1 MASSSKAKRVRTD
14 QPMSFL
20 DKLKNMFTSGKGRRH
35 RVPFVIL
42 FKTFQGLLEKNNK
55 ILDSIAAMGD
65 KLGGDYVFDKNYIL
79 SSCQEMSDLV
89 YKLIYD
95 LDTIAP
101 NKYLNLYDAFQRIN
115 HEIEEE
121 LAGRPIIAQADYVI
135 PFETISRDSGDVVG
149 GKIANLAEVN
159 NILGLPAPEGFV
171 ITTTAFKAFMEY
183 NGIWNRVREEP
194 LTVKAGQEV
203 RALVEQG
210 SLPAELKRV
219 LQKSTEQLQLA
230 AGDKKLLLAVR
241 SSAWGEDGIHTFA
254 GQFKSFLN
262 QPVEKLVLNYKEV
275 IGSAYSPSAI
285 EYRTSKGISEDE
297 VAMAV
302 GCQVTVD
309 AKVSGVLYT
318 LDPTTPEREVMV
330 INAVWGLGAP
340 LVSGEV
346 PGDRYL
352 LNRTPPHEVE
362 GLNVRHKVSM
372 LAPKE
377 GGGTEERPV
386 PEELQMKPCLE
397 REEMLRLAELAL
409 VIERYFKKPQDIEW
423 ALDKK
428 NQFII
433 LQTRPL
439 NLQTQMANLVCNL
452 TQAVQEYQVIFRGQ
466 GNIAQRGVGAGPVVI
481 IRDDEDMEDF
491 PAGAILVARYTSP
504 RLAKVVP
511 RASGILTDVGSPTG
525 HMATIAREFR
535 VPTIVNVGPAT
546 KILKPGQ
553 EITVD
558 AEENVVYDGRVK
570 ELCYYEFTEEPFEE
584 SYEYR
589 LISRVLKKI
598 APLNLLNP
606 HEKNFA
612 PEGCRTFHD
621 ITRFVHEKAVEEL
634 LNLEFHEKIM
644 GASAKKIK
652 LSIPLGLMVIDMGGG
667 LEDSTEGRE
676 VKPDQVV
683 SLPLKALLEGMTAPG
698 MWSTEPVPV
707 DLGSFMSSLTRTF
720 SSSLATPKYLGLN
733 LAMISKEYM
742 NLSLRLGY
750 HFNIIDA
757 YISEEVND
765 NYAYFRFLGGV
776 TDLQRRSRRARL
788 LAELLE
794 AHDFRVDVRGD
805 LVVGRI
811 KKLNASGMIG
821 KMKILGHLVAFTRQ
835 LDVTMISDAEV
846 ESSKEYFDRL
856 TTEAVAKRN

>member
-1 MASSSKAKRVRTD
+1 MTV
-14 QPMSFL
+14 L
-20 DKLKNMFTSGKGRRH
+20 DKLKKVFTSGKRH
-35 RVPFVIL
+35 RPQVPFVVL
-42 FKTFQGLLEKNNK
+42 FKTFQGLLERNNK

-65 KLGGDYVFDKNYIL
+65 KLGGDYVFDKNYIV

-101 NKYLNLYDAFQRIN
+101 SKYLNLYDAFQRIN

-121 LAGRPIIAQADYVI
+121 LAGRPVIAQADYVI

-171 ITTTAFKAFMEY
+171 ITTTAFKAFMEF
-183 NGIWNRVREEP
+183 NKIWDRARKGP
-194 LTVKAGQEV
+194 LGGKVGKEIPGLIA
-203 RALVEQG
+203 RG
-210 SLPAELKRV
+210 SLPPDLARE
-219 LQKSTEQLQLA
+219 LQKSIEALQKATGNLE
-230 AGDKKLLLAVR
+230 LYLAVR
-241 SSAWGEDGIHTFA
+241 SSAWGEDSIHTFA
-254 GQFKSFLN
+254 GQFKSYLN
-262 QPVEKLVLNYKEV
+262 QPVERLVMSYKEV
-275 IGSAYSPSAI
+275 IGSAYSPAAM
-285 EYRTSKGISEDE
+285 EYRASKDISDDE

-302 GCQVTVD
+302 GCQLTID

-318 LDPTTPEREVMV
+318 LDPTTPEREAMV

-346 PGDRYL
+346 AGDRYL

-362 GLNVRHKVSM
+362 GLNVRHKRSM
-372 LAPKE
+372 LSPKE
-377 GGGTEERPV
+377 GGGTEQRSV
-386 PEELQMKPCLE
+386 PEEFQMKPCLD
-397 REEMLRLAELAL
+397 REEMLRLAEIAL

-423 ALDKK
+423 ALDKR

-439 NLQTQMANLVCNL
+439 NLKTQMANLVCNL
-452 TQAVQEYQVIFRGQ
+452 TETVQEYPAIFRGQ
-466 GNIAQRGVGAGPVVI
+466 GDIAQRGVGAGQVVI
-481 IRDDEDMEDF
+481 VKDDEDMEDF
-491 PAGAILVARYTSP
+491 PAGAILVSRYTSP

-535 VPTIVNVGPAT
+535 VPTIVNIGEAT
-546 KILKPGQ
+546 KILRPGQ

-634 LNLEFHEKIM
+634 LDLEFQKRHL
-644 GASAKKIK
+644 GAPAKKLK
-652 LSIPLGLMVIDMGGG
+652 LSIPLGLVVVDMGGG
-667 LEDSTEGRE
+667 LAESSEGSE
-676 VKPDQVV
+676 VEPDQVV
-683 SLPLKALLEGMTAPG
+683 SLPLQATLDGMMTPG
-698 MWSTEPVPV
+698 MWSTEPVSV

-720 SSSLATPKYLGLN
+720 SSNLATPKYLGQN

-757 YISEEVND
+757 YISDEVND
-765 NYAYFRFLGGV
+765 NYAYFRFMGGV
-776 TDLQRRSRRARL
+776 TDLQRRSRRVRL

-811 KKLNASGMIG
+811 KKLDAPRMVR

-835 LDVTMISDAEV
+835 LDVTMVSDAEV
-846 ESSKEYFDRL
+846 ENSKENFDRL
-856 TTEAVAKRN
+856 TAGAIPERN

>member
-1 MASSSKAKRVRTD
+1 MTV
-14 QPMSFL
+14 FG
-20 DKLKNMFTSGKGRRH
+20 KLKKVFTGKRH
-35 RVPFVIL
+35 RRQVPFVVL

-65 KLGGDYVFDKNYIL
+65 KLGGDYVFDKNYIV

-101 NKYLNLYDAFQRIN
+101 SKYLNLYDAFQGIN

-121 LAGRPIIAQADYVI
+121 LAGRPVIAQADYVV

-149 GKIANLAEVN
+149 GKLANLAEVH
-159 NILGLPAPEGFV
+159 NILGLPVPGGFV

-183 NGIWNRVREEP
+183 NQIWDRVREEP
-194 LTVKAGQEV
+194 LTSEAGKEV
-203 RALVEQG
+203 GALIAQG
-210 SLPAELKRV
+210 SLPADLKRA
-219 LQKSTEQLQLA
+219 LQKSTEQLQLK
-230 AGDKKLLLAVR
+230 AGDKKLFLAVR
-241 SSAWGEDGIHTFA
+241 SSAWGEDSIHTFA
-254 GQFKSFLN
+254 GQFKSYLN
-262 QPVEKLVLNYKEV
+262 QPVEKLVVSYKEV

-285 EYRTSKGISEDE
+285 EYRASKGISEDE

-302 GCQVTVD
+302 GCQATVD

-318 LDPTTPEREVMV
+318 LDPTTPEREAMV

-340 LVSGEV
+340 LVSGQV

-362 GLNVRHKVSM
+362 GLNVRHKRSM
-372 LAPKE
+372 LSPKE
-377 GGGTEERPV
+377 GGGTEQRSV

-397 REEMLRLAELAL
+397 REEMLRLAEIAL

-423 ALDKK
+423 ALDKT

-439 NLQTQMANLVCNL
+439 NLKTQMANLVCNL
-452 TQAVQEYQVIFRGQ
+452 TETVQEYPVIFRGQ
-466 GNIAQRGVGAGPVVI
+466 GHIAQRGVGAGQVVI
-481 IRDDEDMEDF
+481 VKDDEDMEDF
-491 PAGAILVARYTSP
+491 PAGAVLVSRYTSP

-535 VPTIVNVGPAT
+535 VPTIVNIGEAT
-546 KILKPGQ
+546 KILRPGQ

-634 LNLEFHEKIM
+634 LDLEFHERYL
-644 GASAKKIK
+644 GAPAKKLK
-652 LSIPLGLMVIDMGGG
+652 LSIPLGLVVIDMGGG
-667 LEDSTEGRE
+667 LEESSEGSE
-676 VKPDQVV
+676 VEPDQVV
-683 SLPLKALLEGMTAPG
+683 SLPLKATLDGMMTPG
-698 MWSTEPVPV
+698 MWSTEPVSV

-720 SSSLATPKYLGLN
+720 SSSLATPKYLGQN

-757 YISEEVND
+757 YISDKVND

-811 KKLNASGMIG
+811 KKLDAPRMVR

-835 LDVTMISDAEV
+835 LDVTMVSDAEV
-846 ESSKEYFDRL
+846 ESSKENFDRL
-856 TTEAVAKRN
+856 TAGAIPERN

>member
-1 MASSSKAKRVRTD
+1 MTV
-14 QPMSFL
+14 FG
-20 DKLKNMFTSGKGRRH
+20 KLKKVFTGKKHRRQ
-35 RVPFVIL
+35 VPFVVL
-42 FKTFQGLLEKNNK
+42 FKTFQGLLDKNNK

-65 KLGGDYVFDKNYIL
+65 KLGGDYVFDKNYIV

-101 NKYLNLYDAFQRIN
+101 SKYLNLYDAFQRIN

-121 LAGRPIIAQADYVI
+121 LAGRPVIAQADYVI

-171 ITTTAFKAFMEY
+171 ITTTAFNAFMEY
-183 NGIWNRVREEP
+183 NKIWDGVKAKP
-194 LTVKAGQEV
+194 LTGEAGKEV
-203 RALVEQG
+203 CALIAQG
-210 SLPAELKRV
+210 SLPADLKRA
-219 LQKSTEQLQLA
+219 LQKSTEQLQLT
-230 AGDKKLLLAVR
+230 AGDEKLFLAVR
-241 SSAWGEDGIHTFA
+241 SSAWGEDSIHTFA
-254 GQFKSFLN
+254 GQFKSYLN
-262 QPVEKLVLNYKEV
+262 QPVEKLVVRYKEV
-275 IGSAYSPSAI
+275 IASAYSPSAI
-285 EYRTSKGISEDE
+285 EYRASKGISEDE

-302 GCQVTVD
+302 GCQLTID

-318 LDPTTPEREVMV
+318 LDPTTPEREAMV

-340 LVSGEV
+340 LVSGQV

-362 GLNVRHKVSM
+362 GLNVRHKRSM
-372 LAPKE
+372 LSPKE
-377 GGGTEERPV
+377 DGGTEEQPV
-386 PEELQMKPCLE
+386 PEDLQMKPCLE
-397 REEMLRLAELAL
+397 REEMLRLAEIGL

-423 ALDKK
+423 ALDKT

-439 NLQTQMANLVCNL
+439 NLKTQMAKLVCNL
-452 TQAVQEYQVIFRGQ
+452 TEAVQEYPVIFRGEGQ
-466 GNIAQRGVGAGPVVI
+466 IAQRGVGAGKVVI
-481 IRDDEDMEDF
+481 VRDDEDMEDF
-491 PAGAILVARYTSP
+491 PAGAILVSKYTSP

-511 RASGILTDVGSPTG
+511 RASGIVTDVGSPTG

-535 VPTIVNVGPAT
+535 VPTIVNIGEAT
-546 KILKPGQ
+546 KILRPGQ

-606 HEKNFA
+606 HHKDFA

-621 ITRFVHEKAVEEL
+621 ITRFVHEKAVQEL
-634 LNLEFHEKIM
+634 LDLEFHERNL
-644 GASAKKIK
+644 GAPAKKLK
-652 LSIPLGLMVIDMGGG
+652 LNIPLGLVVIDMGGG
-667 LEDSTEGRE
+667 LEESSEGSQIE
-676 VKPDQVV
+676 PDQVV
-683 SLPLKALLEGMTAPG
+683 SLPLKATLDGMMTPG
-698 MWSTEPVPV
+698 MWSTEPVSV

-720 SSSLATPKYLGLN
+720 SSSLATPKYLGQN

-757 YISEEVND
+757 YISDKVND

-776 TDLQRRSRRARL
+776 SDLQRRSRRARL
-788 LAELLE
+788 LAELLA

-811 KKLNASGMIG
+811 KKLNAPRMVR

-835 LDVTMISDAEV
+835 LDVTMVSDSEV
-846 ESSKEYFDRL
+846 ESSKENFDRL
-856 TTEAVAKRN
+856 TAGAIRERN

>member
-1 MASSSKAKRVRTD
+1 
-14 QPMSFL
+14 MSVL
-20 DKLKNMFTSGKGRRH
+20 DTLKKVFTSGKRH
-35 RVPFVIL
+35 RRQVPFVVL
-42 FKTFQGLLEKNNK
+42 FRTFQGLLEKNNK
-55 ILDSIAAMGD
+55 ILDAIAAMGD
-65 KLGGDYVFDKNYIL
+65 KLGGDYVFDKNYIV

-101 NKYLNLYDAFQRIN
+101 SKYLDLYDAFQRIN

-121 LAGRPIIAQADYVI
+121 LAGRPVIAQADYVI
-135 PFETISRDSGDVVG
+135 HFETISRDSGDAVG
-149 GKIANLAEVN
+149 GKIANLAEVH

-171 ITTTAFKAFMEY
+171 ITTTAFKGFMEY
-183 NGIWNRVREEP
+183 NKIWDRVREEP
-194 LTVKAGQEV
+194 LTGKVAEEV
-203 RALVEQG
+203 RALITQG
-210 SLPAELKRV
+210 SLPPDLKRA
-219 LQKSTEQLQLA
+219 LQKSIEQLQLR
-230 AGDKKLLLAVR
+230 AGDKRLFLAVR
-241 SSAWGEDGIHTFA
+241 SSAWGEDSIHTFA
-254 GQFKSFLN
+254 GQFTSYLN
-262 QPVEKLVLNYKEV
+262 QPVEKLVLSYKEV
-275 IGSAYSPSAI
+275 IASAYSPSAI
-285 EYRTSKGISEDE
+285 EYRASKGISEDE

-302 GCQVTVD
+302 GCQVTID

-318 LDPTTPEREVMV
+318 LDPTTPEREAMV
-330 INAVWGLGAP
+330 INAVWGLGGP
-340 LVSGEV
+340 LVSGQV

-362 GLNVRHKVSM
+362 GLNVRHKLSM
-372 LAPKE
+372 LSPKE
-377 GGGTEERPV
+377 GGGTEERSV
-386 PEELQMKPCLE
+386 PEDLQMKPCLE
-397 REEMLRLAELAL
+397 REEMLRLAEIAL

-423 ALDKK
+423 ALDKR
-428 NQFII
+428 NRFII

-439 NLQTQMANLVCNL
+439 NLKTQMANLVCNL
-452 TQAVQEYQVIFRGQ
+452 TQAVQEYPVIFRGQ
-466 GNIAQRGVGAGPVVI
+466 GHIAQRGVGAGQVVI
-481 IRDDEDMEDF
+481 VRDDEDMDDF
-491 PAGAILVARYTSP
+491 PAGAILVGKYTSP

-535 VPTIVNVGPAT
+535 VPTIVNIGEAT
-546 KILKPGQ
+546 KILRPGQ

-606 HEKNFA
+606 HENNFA

-621 ITRFVHEKAVEEL
+621 ITRFVHEKAVDEL
-634 LNLEFHEKIM
+634 LDLEFHERHL
-644 GASAKKIK
+644 GAPAKKLK
-652 LSIPLGLMVIDMGGG
+652 LSIPLGLVVIDMGGG
-667 LEDSTEGRE
+667 LDESTEGSE

-683 SLPLKALLEGMTAPG
+683 SLPLKATLDGMVAPG
-698 MWSTEPVPV
+698 MWSTEPVSV

-720 SSSLATPKYLGLN
+720 SSSLATPKYLGQN

-757 YISEEVND
+757 YISDQIND

-776 TDLQRRSRRARL
+776 TDLHRRSRRARL

-811 KKLNASGMIG
+811 KKLDAPRMIR

-835 LDVTMISDAEV
+835 LDVTMVSDAEV
-846 ESSKEYFDRL
+846 ESSKETFDRL
-856 TTEAVAKRN
+856 TAGAISERN

>member
-1 MASSSKAKRVRTD
+1 M
-14 QPMSFL
+14 
-20 DKLKNMFTSGKGRRH
+20 
-35 RVPFVIL
+35 
-42 FKTFQGLLEKNNK
+42 EKNNK
-55 ILDSIAAMGD
+55 ILDAIAAMGN
-65 KLGGDYVFDKNYIL
+65 KLGGDYVFDKNYIV
-79 SSCQEMSDLV
+79 SSCQEMRDLV

-101 NKYLNLYDAFQRIN
+101 SKYLGLYDAFQRIN

-121 LAGRPIIAQADYVI
+121 LAGRPVIAQADYVV
-135 PFETISRDSGDVVG
+135 PFETITRDSGDVVG
-149 GKIANLAEVN
+149 GKIANLAEVH

-183 NGIWNRVREEP
+183 NKIWDTIREQP
-194 LTVKAGQEV
+194 LTVKAGEEV
-203 RALVEQG
+203 RGLVEQG
-210 SLPAELKRV
+210 SVPPDLKRA
-219 LQKSTEQLQLA
+219 LQKSIDQLQLA
-230 AGDKKLLLAVR
+230 TGDKKLLLAVR

-262 QPVEKLVLNYKEV
+262 QPVERLVLSFKEV

-302 GCQVTVD
+302 GCQLTID
-309 AKVSGVLYT
+309 AKVSGVVYT
-318 LDPTTPEREVMV
+318 LDPTTPEREVIV
-330 INAVWGLGAP
+330 INAVWGLGVP
-340 LVSGEV
+340 LVSGHV

-372 LAPKE
+372 LSPKE
-377 GGGTEERPV
+377 GGGTEERSV

-397 REEMLRLAELAL
+397 REEMLRLAEIAL

-439 NLQTQMANLVCNL
+439 NLKRQMANLVCNL
-452 TQAVQEYQVIFRGQ
+452 TEAVQEYPVIFRGQ
-466 GNIAQRGVGAGPVVI
+466 GNIAQRGVGAGQVVI
-481 IRDDEDMEDF
+481 VKDDEDMEDF
-491 PAGAILVARYTSP
+491 PAGAILVGKYTSP
-504 RLAKVVP
+504 RLAKAVP
-511 RASGILTDVGSPTG
+511 KASGILTDVGSPTG

-535 VPTIVNVGPAT
+535 VPTIVNVGEAT
-546 KILKPGQ
+546 KILRPGQ

-606 HEKNFA
+606 RDKNFA
-612 PEGCRTFHD
+612 PEACRTFHD

-634 LNLEFHEKIM
+634 LDLEFHERNM
-644 GASAKKIK
+644 GAPAKKLK
-652 LSIPLGLMVIDMGGG
+652 LSIPLGLVVIDMGGG
-667 LEDSTEGRE
+667 LEESAEGPE
-676 VKPDQVV
+676 VEPDQVV
-683 SLPLKALLEGMTAPG
+683 SLPLKATLEGMMTPG
-698 MWSTEPVPV
+698 MWSTEPVSV

-720 SSSLATPKYLGLN
+720 SSSLATPQYLGQN

-750 HFNIIDA
+750 HFNVIDA
-757 YISEEVND
+757 YISHKVND

-811 KKLNASGMIG
+811 KKLDATRMVG
-821 KMKILGHLVAFTRQ
+821 KMKTLGHLVAFTRQ
-835 LDVTMISDAEV
+835 LDVTMVSDAEV
-846 ESSKEYFDRL
+846 ENSKEAFDRL
-856 TTEAVAKRN
+856 TAGAIPERN

>member
-1 MASSSKAKRVRTD
+1 
-14 QPMSFL
+14 MSVF
-20 DKLKNMFTSGKGRRH
+20 DKLKMVFNSGKRH
-35 RVPFVIL
+35 RRQVPFVVL
-42 FKTFQGLLEKNNK
+42 FRTFQGLLEKNNK

-65 KLGGDYVFDKNYIL
+65 KLGGDYVFDKNYIV
-79 SSCQEMSDLV
+79 SSCQEVSDLV

-101 NKYLNLYDAFQRIN
+101 SKYLDLYDAFQRIN

-121 LAGRPIIAQADYVI
+121 LAGRPVIAQAEYVI

-171 ITTTAFKAFMEY
+171 ITTTAFKSFME
-183 NGIWNRVREEP
+183 NNKIWDRIREEP
-194 LTVKAGQEV
+194 LTGEAGKEV
-203 RALVEQG
+203 RTLIAQG
-210 SLPAELKRV
+210 LLPPDLKRA
-219 LQKSTEQLQLA
+219 LQKGIEQLQLT
-230 AGDKKLLLAVR
+230 AGDKKLFLAVR

-254 GQFKSFLN
+254 GQFKTFLN
-262 QPVEKLVLNYKEV
+262 QPVENLVTNYKEV
-275 IGSAYSPSAI
+275 IASAYLPSAI
-285 EYRTSKGISEDE
+285 EYRASKDISEDE

-302 GCQVTVD
+302 GCQVTID
-309 AKVSGVLYT
+309 AKVSGVIYT

-340 LVSGEV
+340 LVSGQV

-362 GLNVRHKVSM
+362 GLNVRHKLSM
-372 LAPKE
+372 LCPKE
-377 GGGTEERPV
+377 GGDTEERPV
-386 PEELQMKPCLE
+386 PENLQMKPCLE
-397 REEMLRLAELAL
+397 REEMLRLAEIAL

-423 ALDKK
+423 ALDK
-428 NQFII
+428 NSQIII

-452 TQAVQEYQVIFRGQ
+452 TEAVQEYPVIFRGQ
-466 GNIAQRGVGAGPVVI
+466 GDIAQRGVGAGQVVI
-481 IRDDEDMEDF
+481 VRDDEDMEDF
-491 PAGAILVARYTSP
+491 PAGAILVGRYTSP
-504 RLAKVVP
+504 RLAKAVP
-511 RASGILTDVGSPTG
+511 KASGILTDVGSPTG

-535 VPTIVNVGPAT
+535 VPTIVNIGDAT

-606 HEKNFA
+606 HDKNFA
-612 PEGCRTFHD
+612 PDGCRTFHD

-634 LNLEFHEKIM
+634 LDLEFHERNM
-644 GASAKKIK
+644 GAPAKKLK
-652 LSIPLGLMVIDMGGG
+652 LSIPLGLVVIDMGGG
-667 LEDSTEGRE
+667 LEESAVGSE
-676 VKPDQVV
+676 VEPEQVI
-683 SLPLKALLEGMTAPG
+683 SLPLKATLDGMMTPG
-698 MWSTEPVPV
+698 MWSTEPVSV

-720 SSSLATPKYLGLN
+720 SSSLATPKYLGQN

-757 YISEEVND
+757 YISDKVND

-811 KKLNASGMIG
+811 KKLDAPRMVR
-821 KMKILGHLVAFTRQ
+821 KMKTLGHLVAFTRQ
-835 LDVTMISDAEV
+835 LDVTMVSDAEV
-846 ESSKEYFDRL
+846 ENSKETFDRL
-856 TTEAVAKRN
+856 TAGAIPERN

>member
-1 MASSSKAKRVRTD
+1 
-14 QPMSFL
+14 MSVF
-20 DKLKNMFTSGKGRRH
+20 DTLKKVFTPGKRH
-35 RVPFVIL
+35 RRQVPFVVL
-42 FKTFQGLLEKNNK
+42 FRTFQGLLEKNNK
-55 ILDSIAAMGD
+55 ILDAIAAMGD
-65 KLGGDYVFDKNYIL
+65 KLGGDYVFDKNYIV

-101 NKYLNLYDAFQRIN
+101 SKYLHLYDAFQRIN
-115 HEIEEE
+115 HQIEEE
-121 LAGRPIIAQADYVI
+121 LAGRPVIVQADYVI
-135 PFETISRDSGDVVG
+135 PFETISRDSGDAVG
-149 GKIANLAEVN
+149 GKIANLAEVH

-183 NGIWNRVREEP
+183 NKIWDRVREEP
-194 LTVKAGQEV
+194 LSGKVAEEV
-203 RALVEQG
+203 RSLITQG
-210 SLPAELKRV
+210 SLPPDLKRA
-219 LQKSTEQLQLA
+219 LQKSIEQLQLRA
-230 AGDKKLLLAVR
+230 TDKKLFLAVR
-241 SSAWGEDGIHTFA
+241 SSAWGEDSIHTFA
-254 GQFKSFLN
+254 GQFTSFLN
-262 QPVEKLVLNYKEV
+262 QPVDNLLQCYKEV
-275 IGSAYSPSAI
+275 IASIYSPSAI
-285 EYRTSKGISEDE
+285 EYRASKSISEDE

-302 GCQVTVD
+302 GCQTTID

-318 LDPTTPEREVMV
+318 LDPTTPEREFLV

-340 LVSGEV
+340 LVSGRV

-352 LNRTPPHEVE
+352 LSRTPPHEVE
-362 GLNVRHKVSM
+362 GLNVRHKLSM
-372 LAPKE
+372 LSPKE
-377 GGGTEERPV
+377 DGSTEERSV
-386 PEELQMKPCLE
+386 PENLQMKPCLE
-397 REEMLRLAELAL
+397 REEMLRLAEIAL

-423 ALDKK
+423 ALDKN

-452 TQAVQEYQVIFRGQ
+452 TEAVQEYPVIFRGQ
-466 GNIAQRGVGAGPVVI
+466 GNIAQRGVGAGQVVI
-481 IRDDEDMEDF
+481 VMDDEDMEDF
-491 PAGAILVARYTSP
+491 PAGAILVGRYTSP
-504 RLAKVVP
+504 RLAKAVP

-535 VPTIVNVGPAT
+535 VPTIVNIGEAT
-546 KILKPGQ
+546 KILRPGQ

-606 HEKNFA
+606 HDKNFA

-634 LNLEFHEKIM
+634 LDLDFHERNM
-644 GASAKKIK
+644 GAPAKKIK
-652 LSIPLGLMVIDMGGG
+652 LPIPLGLVVIDMGGG
-667 LEDSTEGRE
+667 LDESIAGSE
-676 VKPDQVV
+676 VAPDQVV
-683 SLPLKALLEGMTAPG
+683 SLPLKATLDGMMTPG
-698 MWSTEPVPV
+698 MWSTEPVSV

-720 SSSLATPKYLGLN
+720 SSSLATPKYLGQN

-757 YISEEVND
+757 YISDNVND

-811 KKLNASGMIG
+811 KKLDPPRMVR
-821 KMKILGHLVAFTRQ
+821 KMKTLGHLVAFTRQ
-835 LDVTMISDAEV
+835 LDVTMVSDAEV
-846 ESSKEYFDRL
+846 ESSKETFDRL
-856 TTEAVAKRN
+856 TAGAIPERN

>member
-1 MASSSKAKRVRTD
+1 MTV
-14 QPMSFL
+14 F
-20 DKLKNMFTSGKGRRH
+20 DKLKMVFNLGKRH
-35 RVPFVIL
+35 RRQVPFVVL
-42 FKTFQGLLEKNNK
+42 FRTFQGLLEKNNK
-55 ILDSIAAMGD
+55 ILDSIAGMGD
-65 KLGGDYVFDKNYIL
+65 KLGGDYVFDKNYIVT
-79 SSCQEMSDLV
+79 SCQEVSDLV

-101 NKYLNLYDAFQRIN
+101 SKYLGLYDAFQRIN

-121 LAGRPIIAQADYVI
+121 LAGRPVIAQAEYVI

-159 NILGLPAPEGFV
+159 NILGLPAPEGFI
-171 ITTTAFKAFMEY
+171 ITTTAFKSFMEY
-183 NGIWNRVREEP
+183 NKIWERIREEP
-194 LTVKAGQEV
+194 LSVEAGKEV
-203 RALVEQG
+203 RELIGQG
-210 SLPAELKRV
+210 LLPPDLKRA
-219 LQKSTEQLQLA
+219 LQKGIEQLQLT

-241 SSAWGEDGIHTFA
+241 SSAWGEDSIHTFA

-262 QPVEKLVLNYKEV
+262 QPVEKLVMNYKEV
-275 IGSAYSPSAI
+275 IASAYSPSAI
-285 EYRTSKGISEDE
+285 EYRVSKGISEDE

-302 GCQVTVD
+302 GCQVTID

-318 LDPTTPEREVMV
+318 LDPTTPDREVMV

-340 LVSGEV
+340 LVSGQV

-352 LNRTPPHEVE
+352 LNRTPPHEVG
-362 GLNVRHKVSM
+362 GLNVRHKLTM
-372 LAPKE
+372 LSPKE

-386 PEELQMKPCLE
+386 PENLQMKPCLE
-397 REEMLRLAELAL
+397 KEEMLRLAEIAL

-423 ALDKK
+423 ALDK
-428 NQFII
+428 NSQIII

-452 TQAVQEYQVIFRGQ
+452 TEAVQEYPVIFRGQ
-466 GNIAQRGVGAGPVVI
+466 GDIAQRGVGAGQVVI
-481 IRDDEDMEDF
+481 VMDDEDMEDF
-491 PAGAILVARYTSP
+491 PAGAILVGRYTSP
-504 RLAKVVP
+504 RLAKAVP

-535 VPTIVNVGPAT
+535 VPTIVNIGDAT
-546 KILKPGQ
+546 KILRPGQ

-606 HEKNFA
+606 HDKNFA
-612 PEGCRTFHD
+612 PDGCRTFHD

-634 LNLEFHEKIM
+634 LDLEFHERNM
-644 GASAKKIK
+644 GAPAKKLK
-652 LSIPLGLMVIDMGGG
+652 LSIPLGLVVIDMGGG
-667 LEDSTEGRE
+667 LEESAQGSE
-676 VKPDQVV
+676 VEPEQVA
-683 SLPLKALLEGMTAPG
+683 SLPLKATLDGMMTPG
-698 MWSTEPVPV
+698 VWSTEPVSV

-720 SSSLATPKYLGLN
+720 SSSLATPKYLGQN

-757 YISEEVND
+757 YISDKVND

-811 KKLNASGMIG
+811 KKLDAPRMVS
-821 KMKILGHLVAFTRQ
+821 KMKTLGHLVAFTRQ
-835 LDVTMISDAEV
+835 LDVTMVSDAEV
-846 ESSKEYFDRL
+846 ESSKETFDRL
-856 TTEAVAKRN
+856 TAGAIPERN

>member
-1 MASSSKAKRVRTD
+1 MYI
-14 QPMSFL
+14 F
-20 DKLKNMFTSGKGRRH
+20 DKLKKVFTGKRH
-35 RVPFVIL
+35 RRQVPFVIL
-42 FKTFQGLLEKNNK
+42 FQTFQGLLEKNNK
-55 ILDSIAAMGD
+55 MLDSIAAMGD
-65 KLGGDYVFDKNYIL
+65 KLGGDYVFDKNYIV

-101 NKYLNLYDAFQRIN
+101 SKYLDLYEAFQRIN

-121 LAGRPIIAQADYVI
+121 LAGRPVIAQADYVI
-135 PFETISRDSGDVVG
+135 PFETISRDAGDVVG

-159 NILGLPAPEGFV
+159 NILGLRAPNGFV
-171 ITTTAFKAFMEY
+171 ITTAAFKAFMKY
-183 NGIWNRVREEP
+183 NKIWDRVREEP
-194 LTVKAGQEV
+194 LSAEASEEV
-203 RALVEQG
+203 RALIDRG
-210 SLPAELKRV
+210 SLPPDLKRA
-219 LQKSTEQLQLA
+219 LQKGTEQLQLTS
-230 AGDKKLLLAVR
+230 GDEKLLLAVR
-241 SSAWGEDGIHTFA
+241 SSAWGEDSIHSFA

-262 QPVEKLVLNYKEV
+262 QPVEKLVESYKEV
-275 IGSAYSPSAI
+275 IGSTYSSSAI
-285 EYRTSKGISEDE
+285 EYRASKGISEDE

-302 GCQVTVD
+302 GCQLTID

-318 LDPTTPEREVMV
+318 LDPTTPEREVIV

-340 LVSGEV
+340 LVSGQV

-352 LNRTPPHEVE
+352 LNRTPPHEVV
-362 GLNVRHKVSM
+362 GLNVRHKRSM
-372 LAPKE
+372 LCPKE
-377 GGGTEERPV
+377 SGGIKERSV
-386 PEELQMKPCLE
+386 PEGLQMKPCLE
-397 REEMLRLAELAL
+397 RDEMLRLAEIAL

-423 ALDKK
+423 ALDET

-439 NLQTQMANLVCNL
+439 NLQTQMAKLTCNL
-452 TQAVQEYQVIFRGQ
+452 SETVQEYPVIFRGK
-466 GNIAQRGVGAGPVVI
+466 GNIAQRGVGAGQVVI
-481 IRDDEDMEDF
+481 VKDDEDMEDF
-491 PAGAILVARYTSP
+491 PAGAILVGKYTSP

-535 VPTIVNVGPAT
+535 VPTIVNIGEAT
-546 KILKPGQ
+546 KILRSGQ

-606 HEKNFA
+606 QAKNFA
-612 PEGCRTFHD
+612 PGGCRTFHD

-634 LNLEFHEKIM
+634 IDLEFHERHM
-644 GASAKKIK
+644 GTPAKKLK
-652 LSIPLGLMVIDMGGG
+652 LSVPLGLVVIDMGGG
-667 LEDSTEGRE
+667 LDEFTEGSE

-683 SLPLKALLEGMTAPG
+683 SLPLKATLDGIMTPG
-698 MWSTEPVPV
+698 IWSTEPVPV

-720 SSSLATPKYLGLN
+720 SSSLATPKYVGQN
-733 LAMISKEYM
+733 LAMVSKEYM

-757 YISEEVND
+757 YISDKIND

-776 TDLQRRSRRARL
+776 TDLQRRSRRAKL

-811 KKLNASGMIG
+811 KKLDISRMVS
-821 KMKILGHLVAFTRQ
+821 KMRTLGHLVAFTRQ
-835 LDVTMISDAEV
+835 LDVTMISDAEI
-846 ESSKEYFDRL
+846 ESSRETFDRL
-856 TTEAVAKRN
+856 TAEAISENH

>member
-1 MASSSKAKRVRTD
+1 MTV
-14 QPMSFL
+14 FE
-20 DKLKNMFTSGKGRRH
+20 KLKKVFTGKRH
-35 RVPFVIL
+35 RRQVPFVVL

-55 ILDSIAAMGD
+55 MLDSIAAMGD
-65 KLGGDYVFDKNYIL
+65 KLGGDYVFDINYII
-79 SSCQEMSDLV
+79 SSCQGMSDLV

-101 NKYLNLYDAFQRIN
+101 SKYLDLYEAFQRIN

-121 LAGRPIIAQADYVI
+121 LAGRPVIAQADYVI
-135 PFETISRDSGDVVG
+135 PFETISRDFGDVVG
-149 GKIANLAEVN
+149 DKIANLAEVN

-171 ITTTAFKAFMEY
+171 ITTTAFKTFMEY
-183 NGIWNRVREEP
+183 NKIWDRVREEH
-194 LTVKAGQEV
+194 LSAEASEEV
-203 RALVEQG
+203 RRLIEQG
-210 SLPAELKRV
+210 SLPFDLKRA

-230 AGDKKLLLAVR
+230 AGDKKLFLAVR
-241 SSAWGEDGIHTFA
+241 SSAWGEDSIHTFA

-262 QPVEKLVLNYKEV
+262 QPVENLVASYKQV
-275 IGSAYSPSAI
+275 IGSTYSPSAI
-285 EYRTSKGISEDE
+285 EYRASKGISEDE

-302 GCQVTVD
+302 GCQLTID

-318 LDPTTPEREVMV
+318 LDPTTPEREVLV

-340 LVSGEV
+340 LVSGQV

-362 GLNVRHKVSM
+362 GLNVRHKLSM
-372 LAPKE
+372 LSPKE
-377 GGGTEERPV
+377 GGGTEERSV

-397 REEMLRLAELAL
+397 RQEMLRLAEIGL

-423 ALDKK
+423 ALDKR

-439 NLQTQMANLVCNL
+439 NLQTQMAKLVCNL
-452 TQAVQEYQVIFRGQ
+452 SESVQEYPVIFRGK
-466 GNIAQRGVGAGPVVI
+466 GHIAQRGIGAGQVVI
-481 IRDDEDMEDF
+481 VKDDEDMEDF
-491 PAGAILVARYTSP
+491 PAGAILVGKYTSP

-535 VPTIVNVGPAT
+535 VPTIVDVGEAT
-546 KILKPGQ
+546 KILRPGQ

-606 HEKNFA
+606 HDKNFA
-612 PEGCRTFHD
+612 PGGCKTFHD

-634 LNLEFHEKIM
+634 LNLEFHQRNM
-644 GASAKKIK
+644 GAPAKKLK
-652 LSIPLGLMVIDMGGG
+652 LSIPLGLVVIDMGGG
-667 LEDSTEGRE
+667 LEESAEGSE

-683 SLPLKALLEGMTAPG
+683 SLPLKATLDGMMTPG
-698 MWSTEPVPV
+698 MWSTEPVSV

-720 SSSLATPKYLGLN
+720 SSSLATPKYLGQN

-757 YISEEVND
+757 YISDKVND

-811 KKLNASGMIG
+811 KKLDITRMVK
-821 KMKILGHLVAFTRQ
+821 KMKTLGHLVAFTRQ
-835 LDVTMISDAEV
+835 LDVTMVSDAEV
-846 ESSKEYFDRL
+846 ESSKETFDRL
-856 TTEAVAKRN
+856 TA

>member
-1 MASSSKAKRVRTD
+1 MAV
-14 QPMSFL
+14 F
-20 DKLKNMFTSGKGRRH
+20 DKLKKVLSLGKRH
-35 RVPFVIL
+35 RRQVPFVVL

-55 ILDSIAAMGD
+55 ILDAIAAMGD
-65 KLGGDYVFDKNYIL
+65 KLGGDYVFDKNYIV
-79 SSCQEMSDLV
+79 SSCQEMRDLV

-101 NKYLNLYDAFQRIN
+101 SKYLGLYDAFQRIN

-121 LAGRPIIAQADYVI
+121 LAGRPVIAQADCVI

-149 GKIANLAEVN
+149 GKIANLAEVH

-171 ITTTAFKAFMEY
+171 ITTTGFKAFMEY
-183 NGIWNRVREEP
+183 NRICDRIREEP

-203 RALVEQG
+203 RTLVEQG
-210 SLPAELKRV
+210 SLPPDLKRA
-219 LQKSTEQLQLA
+219 LQKSIEQLQLA
-230 AGDKKLLLAVR
+230 AGGKKLLLAVR

-262 QPVEKLVLNYKEV
+262 QPVEKLVLTYKEV

-285 EYRTSKGISEDE
+285 EYRRSKGISENE

-302 GCQVTVD
+302 GCQLTID

-330 INAVWGLGAP
+330 INAVWGLGVP
-340 LVSGEV
+340 LVSGQV

-362 GLNVRHKVSM
+362 ALNVRHKVSM
-372 LAPKE
+372 LSPKE
-377 GGGTEERPV
+377 GGGTEERSV
-386 PEELQMKPCLE
+386 PEEMQMKPCLE
-397 REEMLRLAELAL
+397 REEMLRLAEIAL

-423 ALDKK
+423 ALDKA

-452 TQAVQEYQVIFRGQ
+452 TEAVQEYPVIFRGQ
-466 GNIAQRGVGAGPVVI
+466 GNIAQRGVGAGQVVI
-481 IRDDEDMEDF
+481 VKDDEDMEDF
-491 PAGAILVARYTSP
+491 PAGAILVGKYTSP
-504 RLAKVVP
+504 RLAKAVP
-511 RASGILTDVGSPTG
+511 KASGILTDVGSPTG

-535 VPTIVNVGPAT
+535 VPTIVNVGEAT
-546 KILKPGQ
+546 KILRPGQ

-606 HEKNFA
+606 HDKNFA
-612 PEGCRTFHD
+612 PEGCSTFHD

-634 LNLEFHEKIM
+634 LDLEFHERNM
-644 GASAKKIK
+644 GAAAKKLK
-652 LSIPLGLMVIDMGGG
+652 LSIPLGLVVIDMGGG
-667 LEDSTEGRE
+667 LEESAEGPE
-676 VKPDQVV
+676 VEPDQVV
-683 SLPLKALLEGMTAPG
+683 SLPLRATLDGMMTPG
-698 MWSTEPVPV
+698 MWSTEPMSV

-720 SSSLATPKYLGLN
+720 SSSLATPKYLGQN

-757 YISEEVND
+757 YISDKVND

-776 TDLQRRSRRARL
+776 TDLQRRSRRVRL

-811 KKLNASGMIG
+811 KKLDTTRMIE
-821 KMKILGHLVAFTRQ
+821 KMKTLGHLVAFTRQ

-846 ESSKEYFDRL
+846 ENSKETFDRL
-856 TTEAVAKRN
+856 TAGAIPERN

>member
-1 MASSSKAKRVRTD
+1 MTV
-14 QPMSFL
+14 L
-20 DKLKNMFTSGKGRRH
+20 DKLKKVFSPGKRH
-35 RVPFVIL
+35 RRQVPFVVL

-55 ILDSIAAMGD
+55 ILDAIAAMGD
-65 KLGGDYVFDKNYIL
+65 KLGGDYVFDKNYIA
-79 SSCQEMSDLV
+79 SSCQEMRDLV

-101 NKYLNLYDAFQRIN
+101 SKYLGLYDAFQRIN

-121 LAGRPIIAQADYVI
+121 LAGRPVIAQADCVI

-149 GKIANLAEVN
+149 GKIANLAEVH

-171 ITTTAFKAFMEY
+171 ITTTGFKAFMEY
-183 NGIWNRVREEP
+183 NKIWDRIREEP
-194 LTVKAGQEV
+194 LTVKAGEEV

-210 SLPAELKRV
+210 SLPPELKRA
-219 LQKSTEQLQLA
+219 LQKSIEQLQLA
-230 AGDKKLLLAVR
+230 ASGKKLLLAVR

-262 QPVEKLVLNYKEV
+262 QPVERLVLSYKEV
-275 IGSAYSPSAI
+275 IGSAYTPSAI
-285 EYRTSKGISEDE
+285 EYRRSKGISEDE

-302 GCQVTVD
+302 GCQLTID

-318 LDPTTPEREVMV
+318 LDPTTLEREVMV
-330 INAVWGLGAP
+330 INAVWGLGVP
-340 LVSGEV
+340 LVSGQV

-352 LNRTPPHEVE
+352 LKRTPPHEVE

-372 LAPKE
+372 LSPKE
-377 GGGTEERPV
+377 DGGTEERSV

-397 REEMLRLAELAL
+397 REEMLRLAEIAL

-423 ALDKK
+423 ALDNR

-439 NLQTQMANLVCNL
+439 NLQTQMAKLVCNL
-452 TQAVQEYQVIFRGQ
+452 TEAVQEYPVIFRGQ
-466 GNIAQRGVGAGPVVI
+466 GNIAQRGVGAGQVVI
-481 IRDDEDMEDF
+481 VKDDEDMEDF
-491 PAGAILVARYTSP
+491 PAGAILVGKYTSP
-504 RLAKVVP
+504 RLAKAVP
-511 RASGILTDVGSPTG
+511 KASGILTDVGSPTG

-535 VPTIVNVGPAT
+535 VPTIVNVGEAT
-546 KILKPGQ
+546 KILRPGQ

-558 AEENVVYDGRVK
+558 AEQNVVYDGRVK

-606 HEKNFA
+606 HHKNFA

-634 LNLEFHEKIM
+634 LDLEFHERSM
-644 GASAKKIK
+644 GAPAKKLK
-652 LSIPLGLMVIDMGGG
+652 LSIPLGLVVIDMGGG
-667 LEDSTEGRE
+667 LEESAEGPE
-676 VKPDQVV
+676 VEPDQVV
-683 SLPLKALLEGMTAPG
+683 SLPLKATLDGMMTPG
-698 MWSTEPVPV
+698 MWSTEPVSV

-720 SSSLATPKYLGLN
+720 SSSLATPKYLGQN

-757 YISEEVND
+757 YISDKVND

-811 KKLNASGMIG
+811 KKLDTTRMVG
-821 KMKILGHLVAFTRQ
+821 KMKTLGHLVAFTRQ

-846 ESSKEYFDRL
+846 ENSKETFDRL
-856 TTEAVAKRN
+856 TAGAIPERN

>member
-1 MASSSKAKRVRTD
+1 MTVFA
-14 QPMSFL
+14 
-20 DKLKNMFTSGKGRRH
+20 KLKKVFTSGKRH
-35 RVPFVIL
+35 RRQVPFVVL

-65 KLGGDYVFDKNYIL
+65 KLGGDYVFDKNYIV

-101 NKYLNLYDAFQRIN
+101 SKYLNLYDAFQRIN

-121 LAGRPIIAQADYVI
+121 LAGRPVIAQADYVI
-135 PFETISRDSGDVVG
+135 PFETLSRDSGDVVG

-183 NGIWNRVREEP
+183 NKIWDRVREEP
-194 LTVKAGQEV
+194 LTGEAGEEV
-203 RALVEQG
+203 RLLIAQG
-210 SLPAELKRV
+210 LLPPDLKRA
-219 LQKSTEQLQLA
+219 LQKGIEQLQLT
-230 AGDKKLLLAVR
+230 AGDKKLFLAVR
-241 SSAWGEDGIHTFA
+241 SSAWGEDSIHTFA
-254 GQFKSFLN
+254 GQFKSYLN
-262 QPVEKLVLNYKEV
+262 QPVDQLVVSYKEV
-275 IGSAYSPSAI
+275 IGSAYSPLAI
-285 EYRTSKGISEDE
+285 EYRASKGISEDE

-302 GCQVTVD
+302 GCQVTID
-309 AKVSGVLYT
+309 ARVSGVLYT
-318 LDPTTPEREVMV
+318 LDPTTPEREAMV
-330 INAVWGLGAP
+330 INAVWGLGVP
-340 LVSGEV
+340 LVSGQV

-362 GLNVRHKVSM
+362 GLNVRHKISM
-372 LAPKE
+372 LSPKE
-377 GGGTEERPV
+377 GGGTEERSV
-386 PEELQMKPCLE
+386 PEDLQMKPCLE
-397 REEMLRLAELAL
+397 REEMLRLAEIAL

-423 ALDKK
+423 ALDKT

-452 TQAVQEYQVIFRGQ
+452 TEAVQEYPVIFRGQ
-466 GNIAQRGVGAGPVVI
+466 GNIAQRGVGAGQVVI
-481 IRDDEDMEDF
+481 VKDDEDMEDF

-535 VPTIVNVGPAT
+535 VPTIVNIGEAT
-546 KILKPGQ
+546 KILRPGQ

-621 ITRFVHEKAVEEL
+621 ITRFVHEKAVDEL
-634 LNLEFHEKIM
+634 LDLEFHERHM
-644 GASAKKIK
+644 GAPAKKLK
-652 LSIPLGLMVIDMGGG
+652 LSIPLGLVVIDMGGG
-667 LEDSTEGRE
+667 LEESSEGSE
-676 VKPDQVV
+676 VKPEQVV
-683 SLPLKALLEGMTAPG
+683 SLPLKATLDGMMAPG
-698 MWSTEPVPV
+698 MWSTEPVSV

-720 SSSLATPKYLGLN
+720 SSSLATPKYLGQN

-757 YISEEVND
+757 YISDKIND
-765 NYAYFRFLGGV
+765 NYAYLRFLGGV
-776 TDLQRRSRRARL
+776 TDLHRRSRRARL

-805 LVVGRI
+805 LVVGGI
-811 KKLNASGMIG
+811 KKLDAPRMVR

-835 LDVTMISDAEV
+835 LDVTMVSDAEV
-846 ESSKEYFDRL
+846 ESSKENFDRL
-856 TTEAVAKRN
+856 TAGAIPERN

>member
-1 MASSSKAKRVRTD
+1 MTV
-14 QPMSFL
+14 F
-20 DKLKNMFTSGKGRRH
+20 DKLKMFFNSGKRH
-35 RVPFVIL
+35 RRQVPFVVL
-42 FKTFQGLLEKNNK
+42 FRTFQGLLEKNNK
-55 ILDSIAAMGD
+55 ILDSIASMGD
-65 KLGGDYVFDKNYIL
+65 KLGGDYVFDKNYIVA
-79 SSCQEMSDLV
+79 SCQEVSDLV

-101 NKYLNLYDAFQRIN
+101 SKYLDLYDAFQRIN

-121 LAGRPIIAQADYVI
+121 LAGRPVIAQAEYVI
-135 PFETISRDSGDVVG
+135 PFETISRDSGTNCVADWVCAG
-149 GKIANLAEVN
+149 HRQAGYHNLAVFYASCTIN
-159 NILGLPAPEGFV
+159 CLYCQNWHFR
-171 ITTTAFKAFMEY
+171 Y
-183 NGIWNRVREEP
+183 
-194 LTVKAGQEV
+194 
-203 RALVEQG
+203 
-210 SLPAELKRV
+210 
-219 LQKSTEQLQLA
+219 
-230 AGDKKLLLAVR
+230 
-241 SSAWGEDGIHTFA
+241 HTFDDTY
-254 GQFKSFLN
+254 
-262 QPVEKLVLNYKEV
+262 QPVENLVTNYKEV
-275 IGSAYSPSAI
+275 IASAYSPSAI
-285 EYRTSKGISEDE
+285 EYRANKNISEDE
-297 VAMAV
+297 AAMAV
-302 GCQVTVD
+302 GCQVTID

-318 LDPTTPEREVMV
+318 LDPPTPDREVMV

-340 LVSGEV
+340 LVSGQV

-352 LNRTPPHEVE
+352 LNRTPPHELE
-362 GLNVRHKVSM
+362 GLNVRHKLSM
-372 LAPKE
+372 LSPKE
-377 GGGTEERPV
+377 DGGTEERPV
-386 PEELQMKPCLE
+386 PENLQMKPCLE
-397 REEMLRLAELAL
+397 REEMLRLAEIAL

-423 ALDKK
+423 ALDK
-428 NQFII
+428 NSQIII

-452 TQAVQEYQVIFRGQ
+452 TEAVQEYPVIFRGQ
-466 GNIAQRGVGAGPVVI
+466 GDIAQRGVGAGQVVI
-481 IRDDEDMEDF
+481 VMDDEDMEDF
-491 PAGAILVARYTSP
+491 PAGAILVGRYTSP
-504 RLAKVVP
+504 RLAKAVP

-535 VPTIVNVGPAT
+535 VPTIVNIGDAT

-606 HEKNFA
+606 HDKNFA
-612 PEGCRTFHD
+612 PDGCRTFHD

-634 LNLEFHEKIM
+634 LDLEFHERNM
-644 GASAKKIK
+644 GAPAKKLK
-652 LSIPLGLMVIDMGGG
+652 LSIPLGLVVIDMGGG
-667 LEDSTEGRE
+667 LEESAEGAE
-676 VKPDQVV
+676 VEPEQVA
-683 SLPLKALLEGMTAPG
+683 SLPLRATLDGMMTPG
-698 MWSTEPVPV
+698 MWSTEPVSV

-720 SSSLATPKYLGLN
+720 SSSLATPKYLGQN

-757 YISEEVND
+757 YISNQVND

-811 KKLNASGMIG
+811 KKLDAPRMIT
-821 KMKILGHLVAFTRQ
+821 KMKTLGHLVAFTRQ
-835 LDVTMISDAEV
+835 LDVTMVSDAEV
-846 ESSKEYFDRL
+846 ENSKETFDRL
-856 TTEAVAKRN
+856 TAGVSPERN